1 MTTNFIIY
9 ESAMCCSS
17 GVCGPNPDQSLI
29 QLQDT
34 IEKMKALGARFER
47 YGITQNPKK
56 FRENPDVLKLIQE
69 KQIKALPITTVNGK
83 VMKVGSYPV
92 LNELQKCL
100 QDSDIDSNVQTVGK
114 PGAEACCTGDGPIDE
129 NGCCSGQNSCDIRCG
144 PNHIGS
150 IKPGNRG
157 KCC

>member
-1 MTTNFIIY
+1 MVNIIVIY

-34 IEKMKALGARFER
+34 LEKMKAVGAEVER

-56 FRENPDVLKLIQE
+56 FRENTDVLKLIQE
-69 KQIKALPITTVNGK
+69 RQIKALPITTFNGK
-83 VMKVGSYPV
+83 VIKVGSYPC
-92 LNELQKCL
+92 LEELQKFM
-100 QDSDIDSNVQTVGK
+100 QGSNAELSGQAEGK
-114 PGAEACCTGDGPIDE
+114 TGDEACCTSDGPIDV
-129 NGCCSGQNSCDIRCG
+129 NGCCAGQNSCDIRCG
-144 PNHIGS
+144 PNYVGS
-150 IKPGNRG
+150 IKTSNKG